1 MATRLKSNRKIRIFL
16 TILLLAA
23 LTAGNVAAFPKMLG
37 QAEEIRKQSG
47 KEPVDSSVPV
57 DIDLHLP
64 VDMETIDVLYHGC
77 YVLYA
82 RSQREGLEIIN
93 RETAFEQGRTGE
105 EDVTGNIGLFFPAN
119 AADGELQA
127 TAKAFAA
134 EKLQEWEGDFFGNE
148 NFEYYAVAS
157 NDLVQTNSPGLGKV
171 ESDVRFRDLGYPSN
185 PQQEAAERDSSY
197 CFHISFD
204 DGGNATVEFLLGDS
218 FFEEDGDIC
227 TLTDIL
233 TEYQKEQN
241 LGHLLAQELG
251 ISDSGMELAGTVG
264 YQPIRNY
271 DVYFAIPSYSDRDF
285 LAYVDPA
292 SEEYMVVS
300 VLPFVINVLAHF

>member
-37 QAEEIRKQSG
+37 QAEEIREQSG

-134 EKLQEWEGDFFGNE
+134 E
-148 NFEYYAVAS
+148 
-157 NDLVQTNSPGLGKV
+157 
-171 ESDVRFRDLGYPSN
+171 
-185 PQQEAAERDSSY
+185 
-197 CFHISFD
+197 
-204 DGGNATVEFLLGDS
+204 
-218 FFEEDGDIC
+218 
-227 TLTDIL
+227 
-233 TEYQKEQN
+233 
-241 LGHLLAQELG
+241 
-251 ISDSGMELAGTVG
+251 
-264 YQPIRNY
+264 
-271 DVYFAIPSYSDRDF
+271 
-285 LAYVDPA
+285 
-292 SEEYMVVS
+292 
-300 VLPFVINVLAHF
+300 